1 MIQIKV
7 IFSLI
12 GHTYSGSVRQMT
24 DMRRW
29 QTVLLMLLAAAAIY
43 LGGEA
48 AATLESPADPSF
60 PSDIYAAFAVRAE
73 QAACYLRPCGNR
85 IAIYATRRSKEPT
98 ALTDIDLNTLRSA
111 DLAMVRRGIPVSG
124 RSELLMLLEDLGS

>member
-1 MIQIKV
+1 
-7 IFSLI
+7 
-12 GHTYSGSVRQMT
+12 MT

-29 QTVLLMLLAAAAIY
+29 KTLLLMLLAAAAIY

-48 AATLESPADPSF
+48 AATLEPPADPDF
-60 PSDIYAAFAVRAE
+60 PADIYAAFAVRAE
-73 QAACYLRPCGNR
+73 HAAYYLRPCGSR
-85 IAIYATRRSKEPT
+85 LAIYATRRSKEP
-98 ALTDIDLNTLRSA
+98 AAMTDIDLNTLRRT